1 MVALFIYLV
10 FLIYAC
16 FILCLRYVFV
26 VAMGTLSV
34 AHLYRQITNY
44 GVHAV
49 DFSGLVKTTLIF
61 AEGCANCSCQ
71 HKQGDLRVI
80 SANNPGD
87 QHLVLV
93 TCPSSS
99 NWFVVNLWDKSLGL
113 FPLNC
118 ACSLVYT
125 VHATNQPIEILK
137 TLKKFLQLLQE
148 KNRARQKKANKY
160 LMKTMN

>member
-1 MVALFIYLV
+1 
-10 FLIYAC
+10 
-16 FILCLRYVFV
+16 
-26 VAMGTLSV
+26 MGTLSV

-71 HKQGDLRVI
+71 HKQGDLCVI

-99 NWFVVNLWDKSLGL
+99 NWFVMNLWDKSLGL

-125 VHATNQPIEILK
+125 AHATS
-137 TLKKFLQLLQE
+137 
-148 KNRARQKKANKY
+148 R
-160 LMKTMN
+160 